1 MISNVD
7 KLLLD
12 SAQQAEIER
21 AKQAWQSAMAIGD
34 TAGMEA
40 AHQRAESIRA
50 TAGYSGGESGDQ
62 YRLLNVAGTPAGY
75 NAYEAL
81 VQNYIGSGMNSIAAG
96 YQDQLAQLNSQRKQ
110 LEAQGEQNQA
120 GARSAAWTQQRLAAD
135 GLLTHGLSNT
145 GMANVI
151 TATALNQ
158 AAANAYR
165 ALLDSQNDLAEN
177 DLARTEARAEALS
190 EAAELQAGVG
200 ELLGD
205 AYSDFYENEAGRAQ
219 QLLLKQIDL
228 DGDMAKSAKDY
239 YYELALQQLKR
250 QWELEDRALGL

>member
-40 AHQRAESIRA
+40 AHQRAENIRA
-50 TAGYSGGESGDQ
+50 TAGYSGGDSGDQ
-62 YRLLNVAGTPAGY
+62 YRLLGTAGTPAGY

-81 VQNYIGSGMNSIAAG
+81 IENYIGGGMNSIAAG
-96 YQDQLAQLNSQRKQ
+96 YQEQLAQLDSQRKQ
-110 LEAQGEQNQA
+110 LEEQGEKNQA
-120 GARSAAWTQQRLAAD
+120 GARSAVWTQQRLAAD
-135 GLLTHGLSNT
+135 GLLTRGLSNT
-145 GMANVI
+145 GLADVI

-158 AAANAYR
+158 AAANAYQ

-177 DLARTEARAEALS
+177 DLARTEARADALG
-190 EAAELQAGVG
+190 EAAELQENVG

-205 AYSDFYENEAGRAQ
+205 AYSSFYENEADRTQ
-219 QLLLKQIDL
+219 KLLLKQMEL
-228 DGDMAKSAKDY
+228 DGDLAKSAKDY

-250 QWELEDRALGL
+250 QWELEDQAMGL